1 MKDIPSIYNEKAT
14 ELKKERKFEEALK
27 FVDKATEVKKEEK
40 SDYFWYK
47 KAVRCC
53 EFGEYEEA
61 IDCLD
66 RDISVHKKS
75 YETYFL
81 KGLNLKKL
89 YNTPIYQPMKN
100 H

>member
-27 FVDKATEVKKEEK
+27 FVDKATEVVKEEK

-61 IDCLD
+61 IDYLD
-66 RDISVHKKS
+66 
-75 YETYFL
+75 
-81 KGLNLKKL
+81 
-89 YNTPIYQPMKN
+89 
-100 H
+100 

>member
-1 MKDIPSIYNEKAT
+1 MEDIPSIYNKKAA

-27 FVDKATEVKKEEK
+27 FVDKATEVEKEEK

-66 RDISVHKKS
+66 KDLSVHKKS
-75 YETYFL
+75 YCRR
-81 KGLNLKKL
+81 
-89 YNTPIYQPMKN
+89 NTIFWNTWIVLRM
-100 H
+100 